1 MVLFSAHLFL
11 APILIDASA
20 LFEFKWPYK
29 DTEYVEKTMEEFP
42 NLNVQRVYLYEY
54 QNSAQ
59 DESDP
64 GGADAGESTGE
75 DEVAIRR

>member
-29 DTEYVEKTMEEFP
+29 DTEYVGKITEEFP
-42 NLNVQRVYLYEY
+42 NLNIQCVYLYEH
-54 QNSAQ
+54 QNSTQ

-64 GGADAGESTGE
+64 GEADARESSGE